1 MRPVLRKGCG
11 AYIRKK
17 REELGISCQTLASR
31 IGLTKGFISLLE
43 TGKCGIDEV
52 NAIRLADV
60 LGIDVS
66 EIIECTDSVMHVDP
80 AWLRFLSDAYDLT
93 EDDKRVLQEIVKNT
107 GMPLTISGE
116 TNGEYKGRWRRFYN
130 EVKKFLSEPKNRFFA
145 DLDVQYIL
153 SRLGVPDATD
163 LNDVREAFLSK
174 VNAICGSAE
183 RCVTMDD
190 WKAQV
195 CHKVGIKII
204 DVAKVEHRDYS
215 RINYERIGLS
225 KIMVESSNKIYGL
238 SCKLYPAGSGYA
250 FICDTSGEKGL
261 RLDYPFWH
269 EAARILVD
277 PELQSG
283 KSVTYIADGVQRLP
297 IESLLGRMA
306 VWLAY
311 HFPIAESILH
321 KMVDRHDLAIPDIH
335 RVNVE
340 VFKGATLRMT
350 AMALAEACDRPL
362 VYIDAQ
368 MRLKEAECCAAK
380 IGITDKTK
388 MEKHP
393 DAKLRIGFGF
403 KNCVADSYGVELRY
417 NMQIGEKSP
426 ILVAFRN
433 KTDFSGEESLSD
445 WASRYNLVGYCTTT
459 ASYSYR
465 TNNVRA
471 FMMFKTD

>member
-1 MRPVLRKGCG
+1 MKTILRNGCG
-11 AYIRKK
+11 ANIRRK
-17 REELGISCQTLASR
+17 RKELGISCQNLASR
-31 IGLTKGFISLLE
+31 IGLSKGFISLLE
-43 TGKCGIDEV
+43 NGKCGIDEV
-52 NAIRLADV
+52 NAVRLADV

-66 EIIECTDSVMHVDP
+66 EIIECADRVIHVDP
-80 AWLRFLSDAYDLT
+80 EWLRFLDDAYDLT
-93 EDDKRVLQEIVKNT
+93 EDDRRVLQEIVKNT

-130 EVKKFLSEPKNRFFA
+130 EVKKFLSEPKNRFFT

-163 LNDVREAFLSK
+163 LNDVREAFLSN
-174 VNAICGSAE
+174 VDAICGNAE
-183 RCVTMDD
+183 RCCTMDD
-190 WKAQV
+190 WKSQV

-215 RINYERIGLS
+215 CINYERIGLS
-225 KIMVESSNKIYGL
+225 RIMVESSDKIYGA
-238 SCKLYPAGSGYA
+238 SCKLYPEGSGYV

-283 KSVTYIADGVQRLP
+283 KSVTYIADGVQRSP

-311 HFPIAESILH
+311 HFPEAESVLH
-321 KMVDRHDLAIPDIH
+321 QMVDGHDLAISNMQ
-335 RVNVE
+335 RANAT

-368 MRLKEAECCAAK
+368 MRLKESECCAAK
-380 IGITDKTK
+380 IAITDKAK

-403 KNCVADSYGVELRY
+403 KNCVADSYGIELRY

-426 ILVAFRN
+426 ILEAFRS
-433 KTDFSGEESLSD
+433 KTDLSGEESLAD
-445 WASRYNLVGYCTTT
+445 WASRYNLLGFCTTT
-459 ASYSYR
+459 ASYSSR

-471 FMMFKTD
+471 FMMFETK